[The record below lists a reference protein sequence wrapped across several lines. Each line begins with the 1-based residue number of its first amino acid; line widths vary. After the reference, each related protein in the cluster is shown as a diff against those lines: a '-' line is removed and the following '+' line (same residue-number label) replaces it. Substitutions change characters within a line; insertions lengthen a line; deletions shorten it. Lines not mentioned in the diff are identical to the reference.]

1 MEIKAILGED
11 DRIQSYAIV
20 GDIEGSVTV
29 EIPDDGTPT
38 DYRIVSGQAVYDPLT
53 PPPAPA
59 TMQERMSDVETVLA
73 MLAYGGEN
81 L

>member
-1 MEIKAILGED
+1 MQIKAILGED
-11 DRIQSYAIV
+11 GRVQSYATV

-38 DYRIVSGQAVYDPLT
+38 DYRIVSNQAVYDPVS